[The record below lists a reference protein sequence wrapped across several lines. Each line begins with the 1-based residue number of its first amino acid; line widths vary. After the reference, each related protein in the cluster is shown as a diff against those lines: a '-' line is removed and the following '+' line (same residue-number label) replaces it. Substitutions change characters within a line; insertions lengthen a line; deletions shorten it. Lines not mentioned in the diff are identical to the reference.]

1 MGLAVQDVPMNVHHL
16 QSCEGVCMFIEM
28 ETGSACS
35 RPDVVGVLVQG
46 SEIRREDSDEAL
58 MKGKGVAVHG
68 ELLDTG
74 CV

>member
-1 MGLAVQDVPMNVHHL
+1 
-16 QSCEGVCMFIEM
+16 MFIEM
-28 ETGSACS
+28 ETRSACS
-35 RPDVVGVLVQG
+35 QPDVVGVLVWG
-46 SEIRREDSDEAL
+46 SEIRREDLDEAL